1 MASKKTKSEFI
12 IVSLDE
18 TTVRL
23 ECTKCGKNSDFL
35 QSKVITKSSKNEW
48 TTINGIYCPKCG
60 NTLCQGSVIKMGNP
74 ISQSEPHS
82 KAGNKKNKL
91 VDYNSKKYDDS
102 NIGCI
107 VWLIFIG
114 LVVGIGMWL
123 VTDGFNNSQLWYLIF
138 PISIATFLVAGLI
151 YSFATS
157 DPQEIK
163 QNWDKEKYND
173 YKFTCPMC
181 GSQKVKKIG
190 NIDRATSV
198 AAWGLASSKIGKQYE
213 CDDCKHKW

>member
-1 MASKKTKSEFI
+1 M
-12 IVSLDE
+12 
-18 TTVRL
+18 
-23 ECTKCGKNSDFL
+23 
-35 QSKVITKSSKNEW
+35 
-48 TTINGIYCPKCG
+48 
-60 NTLCQGSVIKMGNP
+60 
-74 ISQSEPHS
+74 
-82 KAGNKKNKL
+82 

-114 LVVGIGMWL
+114 LVIGIGMWL

-190 NIDRATSV
+190 NIDRAASV
-198 AAWGLASSKIGKQYE
+198 ATWGLASSKIGKQYE